1 MFHHLIALLR
11 LFAAREERAIAEQR
25 EPEVE
30 LRQMTEGHNVVA
42 DHSHVGLTL
51 REHPIAFLRRDLTE
65 AADRHLF

>member
-11 LFAAREERAIAEQR
+11 LFAAAAAREERAIAEQR

-42 DHSHVGLTL
+42 DYSHL
-51 REHPIAFLRRDLTE
+51 A
-65 AADRHLF
+65 